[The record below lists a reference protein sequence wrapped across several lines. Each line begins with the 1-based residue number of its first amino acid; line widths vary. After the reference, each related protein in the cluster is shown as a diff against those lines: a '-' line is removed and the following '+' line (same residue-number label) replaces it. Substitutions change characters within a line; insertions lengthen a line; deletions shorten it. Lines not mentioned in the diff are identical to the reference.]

1 MTGSDKVEV
10 REIHTLLIYVL
21 YVNIYN
27 MSFELHNFDT
37 DREARDFVRER
48 VDVPIP
54 ERIED
59 IGRSIVLRSYT
70 EDLGDGTF
78 TNV

>member
-1 MTGSDKVEV
+1 M
-10 REIHTLLIYVL
+10 
-21 YVNIYN
+21 
-27 MSFELHNFDT
+27 
-37 DREARDFVRER
+37 
-48 VDVPIP
+48 PIP

-78 TNV
+78 TNVYDLSFRAESVHPSVELSNLAH

>member
-59 IGRSIVLRSYT
+59 IGRSIVLR
-70 EDLGDGTF
+70 
-78 TNV
+78 

>member
-37 DREARDFVRER
+37 DREARDFVR
-48 VDVPIP
+48 
-54 ERIED
+54 
-59 IGRSIVLRSYT
+59 
-70 EDLGDGTF
+70 
-78 TNV
+78 